1 MHLKLLSCCVRSVL
15 CGPKLVVC
23 IVSILNGVYNLGWNI
38 EYTHTQLH
46 CQADRKE
53 LKVLKVQWKLRSRE
67 ITPRGKN
74 KKGLQKE

>member
-23 IVSILNGVYNLGWNI
+23 IVSILNGIYNLGWNI

-53 LKVLKVQWKLRSRE
+53 LKV
-67 ITPRGKN
+67 
-74 KKGLQKE
+74 